1 MAYTDELAHTVAE
14 LTQSAVDGF
23 RYYKSY
29 HQFRRSELGV
39 VDDIVIDVTS
49 RRGGGAPYRLS
60 FIFGVQYRDVEK
72 IIAKVKGT
80 KVTPWDRT
88 ILQNSYNIA
97 PKRDMRFDGETVW
110 SGIDDVSDLGK
121 IKGSICTFLSQFVL
135 SYHDRFHNI
144 DELRERLAADD
155 GWVLNQTP
163 YEQILAIDV
172 LRDDSVRAV
181 QYLEWLQA
189 KVDGGYNFDRE
200 RFNEF
205 YIALRLDHPSVMP
218 KFSLK

>member
-1 MAYTDELAHTVAE
+1 MAYTDELAHNVAE
-14 LTQSAVDGF
+14 STQSAVDGF
-23 RYYKSY
+23 RYYKSH
-29 HQFRRSELGV
+29 HQFRRSEWGV

-60 FIFGVQYRDVEK
+60 FIFGVQHRDVER
-72 IIAKVKGT
+72 IVAKAKGT

-110 SGIDDVSDLGK
+110 SDIHDVSDLGK
-121 IKGSICTFLSQFVL
+121 IKHSICTFLSQFVL
-135 SYHDRFHNI
+135 SYHNRFHNI

-163 YEQILAIDV
+163 YEQVLAIDA
-172 LRDDSVRAV
+172 LRDDSVRAE

-189 KVDGGYNFDRE
+189 RVDGRCNFDKK

-205 YIALRLDHPSVMP
+205 YIALRLEHLSVMP
-218 KFSLK
+218 EFSLK